1 MELSAPKVFLRSLL
15 VSYLLSAL
23 LLLAVSFA
31 LYRFRLKEGQVRI
44 AVHAIYMLSCALAG
58 FLAGKGLKKGRFF
71 CGAAAGLLYF
81 AVLLLAS
88 FALNRGLSASLQQLG
103 IAMGLCTGSGI
114 VGGILS

>member
-58 FLAGKGLKKGRFF
+58 FLAGKGLKKGR
-71 CGAAAGLLYF
+71 
-81 AVLLLAS
+81 S
-88 FALNRGLSASLQQLG
+88 SWASLW
-103 IAMGLCTGSGI
+103 GSAPEAASSG
-114 VGGILS
+114 VS